1 MKLEKMKKTAGILYT
16 ITNIIRI
23 LVIIAF
29 VVVAVAAGV
38 IFFIPGTV
46 IPEGIITTSV
56 SLGDVTVHLA
66 EGAAVGTM
74 DKSRF
79 SIILA
84 FAAVILLLTLYGL
97 RMVKQILKPMKEGRP
112 FDESIADSL
121 RRLGPVVL
129 ASGIVSCVLAYLSQ
143 AAMLGVIDYKELFNP
158 ALVTGVDIR
167 SSFSFDFIIVALALY
182 LMSYVFR
189 YGSELQRESDET
201 L

>member
-97 RMVKQILKPMKEGRP
+97 RMVKQVLKPMKEGRP

-121 RRLGPVVL
+121 RRLGHVVL

-158 ALVTGVDIR
+158 ALVTGVEIR
-167 SSFSFDFIIVALALY
+167 SSFSINFIFVALALY

>member
-121 RRLGPVVL
+121 RRLGHVVL

-158 ALVTGVDIR
+158 ALVTGVEIR
-167 SSFSFDFIIVALALY
+167 SSFSINFIFVALALY

-189 YGSELQRESDET
+189 YGSELQRVSDET

>member
-121 RRLGPVVL
+121 RRLGHVVL
-129 ASGIVSCVLAYLSQ
+129 ASGIVSCVLAYMSQ

-158 ALVTGVDIR
+158 ALVTGVEIR
-167 SSFSFDFIIVALALY
+167 SSFSINFIFVALALY

>member
-56 SLGDVTVHLA
+56 SLGNVTVHLA

-97 RMVKQILKPMKEGRP
+97 RMVKQVLKPMKEGRP

-121 RRLGPVVL
+121 RRLGHVVL

>member
-121 RRLGPVVL
+121 RRLGHVVL

-158 ALVTGVDIR
+158 ALVTGVEIR
-167 SSFSFDFIIVALALY
+167 SSFSINFIFVALALY

>member
-121 RRLGPVVL
+121 RRLGHVVL
-129 ASGIVSCVLAYLSQ
+129 ASGIISCVLAYLSQ

-167 SSFSFDFIIVALALY
+167 SSFSLDFIIVALALY

>member
-23 LVIIAF
+23 LVIIAAA
-29 VVVAVAAGV
+29 VVVVAAGV

-46 IPEGIITTSV
+46 IPEGIVTTSV

-66 EGAAVGTM
+66 EGAAVGRM
-74 DKSRF
+74 DKTQF

-121 RRLGPVVL
+121 RRLGHVVL

-167 SSFSFDFIIVALALY
+167 SSFSLDFIIVALALY

>member
-121 RRLGPVVL
+121 RRLGHVVL

-167 SSFSFDFIIVALALY
+167 SSFRLDFIIVALALY

>member
-23 LVIIAF
+23 RVIIAF

-121 RRLGPVVL
+121 RRLGHVVL

-143 AAMLGVIDYKELFNP
+143 AAMRGVIDYKELFNP
-158 ALVTGVDIR
+158 ALVTGVEIR
-167 SSFSFDFIIVALALY
+167 SSFSINFIFVALALY

>member
-97 RMVKQILKPMKEGRP
+97 RMVKQVLKPMKEGRP

-121 RRLGPVVL
+121 RRLGHVVL

>member
-112 FDESIADSL
+112 FDESIGQPAQAGTCRFGQRD
-121 RRLGPVVL
+121 RLLCPC
-129 ASGIVSCVLAYLSQ
+129 VSVPGCHAGRDRL
-143 AAMLGVIDYKELFNP
+143 
-158 ALVTGVDIR
+158 
-167 SSFSFDFIIVALALY
+167 
-182 LMSYVFR
+182 
-189 YGSELQRESDET
+189 
-201 L
+201 

>member
-23 LVIIAF
+23 LVIIAAA
-29 VVVAVAAGV
+29 VVVVAAGV

-121 RRLGPVVL
+121 RRLGHVVL

-167 SSFSFDFIIVALALY
+167 SSFSLDFIIVALALY

>member
-46 IPEGIITTSV
+46 IPEGIITTNV

-121 RRLGPVVL
+121 RRLGHVVV

-143 AAMLGVIDYKELFNP
+143 TAMLGVIDYKELFNP
-158 ALVTGVDIR
+158 ALVTGVEIR
-167 SSFSFDFIIVALALY
+167 SSFSINFIFVALALY

>member
-121 RRLGPVVL
+121 RRLGHVVL